1 MKKYLTM
8 VVAVLAVAAVALPA
22 YAFEVSWGGVFRTR
36 IISDNYFS
44 GTDSPNV
51 PTVSAQPNVPNWYA
65 AYNDTVVSYTASTTK
80 GKFVPNQTGANYNL
94 KGYSPKSSDHYNRID
109 TRARFYM
116 YVTASENLRVVT
128 RYEIGD
134 VTWGDTAS
142 GGEVH
147 ADGRIVEVKNCFI
160 QFNVPQTPVQAT
172 VGVQGIALLHSFLI
186 DNDYSAAVLSAN
198 LNPVKVQLGY
208 IGAQNEDAFHQSN
221 DINDI
226 YLNVD
231 YNNGPFAATV
241 VGFYQDGHNTTASVD
256 PQNNI
261 YCTQFPDTTTAAA
274 SGRAS
279 SILPGSFLASG
290 LTAKNNN
297 LFDLGIAMN
306 YKLDWMNAYVNFL
319 KNFGSV
325 DLYDGTTK
333 YSMDYKG
340 WLLDA
345 GGNAFYGP
353 YTFSLQGF
361 YATGP
366 DIDKTTGQLKDG
378 ANADWFVQPY
388 GGTTVY
394 TSELMGGGILD
405 NNSPFHENYQWTS
418 YGGVPSN
425 LFGISLG
432 AAWQALPTTKLSA
445 AYWYFG
451 NPNDVVSGYNTT
463 TGKLKFDSSVGNEFD
478 FYVTQDIVDGLKLDL
493 VAAYMIS
500 GNAYSM
506 YNNDPNPYELGARIQ
521 WSF

>member
-1 MKKYLTM
+1 M

-36 IISDNYFS
+36 ILSDNYFTGS
-44 GTDSPNV
+44 DSPNV
-51 PTVSAQPNVPNWYA
+51 PAASSLPSNISGWYGQ
-65 AYNDTVVSYTASTTK
+65 YNNDTTTAFNPETGYVTTP
-80 GKFVPNQTGANYNL
+80 GPNYNPH
-94 KGYSPKSSDHYNRID
+94 GYAPASSDHYNRID

-128 RYEIGD
+128 RYELGD
-134 VTWGDTAS
+134 IVWGNAAS
-142 GGEVH
+142 GGDVH
-147 ADGRIVEVKNCFI
+147 ADGRIVEVKNTFI
-160 QFNVPQTPVQAT
+160 QFNIPHTPVQGT
-172 VGVQGIALLHSFLI
+172 VGVQGIALLNSWLL
-186 DNDYSAAVLSAN
+186 DNDYSAAVLSAK
-198 LNPVKVQLGY
+198 LNPVNIQFGY
-208 IGAQNEDAFHQSN
+208 IGAQNEDAFTQSSN
-221 DINDI
+221 IDDV

-241 VGFYQDGHNTTASVD
+241 VGFYQDGHDTTASID

-261 YCTQFPDTTTAAA
+261 YCTQFSNAAA
-274 SGRAS
+274 YT
-279 SILPGSFLASG
+279 LPGSFLPG
-290 LTAKNNN
+290 YLTARNNN
-297 LFDLGIAMN
+297 LFDLGVAMS
-306 YKLDWMNAYVNFL
+306 YKMDWMNVYVNFL

-325 DLYDGTTK
+325 DLYNADGSK
-333 YSMDYKG
+333 YGSKDYKG
-340 WLLDA
+340 WVVDA

-353 YTFSLQGF
+353 YSFSLKGF

-366 DIDKTTGQLKDG
+366 DIQKNSNSPEYGQLKSG
-378 ANADWFVQPY
+378 ADANWFVQPY
-388 GGTTVY
+388 GATTVY

-425 LFGISLG
+425 LYGLSLG

-451 NPNDVVSGYNTT
+451 NPNDVVSGYSAS

-478 FYVTQDIVDGLKLDL
+478 FYLTQDIVDGLKLDL

-500 GNAYSM
+500 GNAYSQ
-506 YNNDPNPYELGARIQ
+506 YNDDPNPYELGARIQ